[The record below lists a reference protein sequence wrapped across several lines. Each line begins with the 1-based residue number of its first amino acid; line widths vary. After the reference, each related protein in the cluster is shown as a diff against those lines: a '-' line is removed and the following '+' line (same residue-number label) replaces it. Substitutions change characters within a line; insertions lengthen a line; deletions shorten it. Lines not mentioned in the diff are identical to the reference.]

1 MKTIEDVKRIE
12 EKIAKGIP
20 LEPSERMDGFSIID
34 GKVTDK
40 HIHNIDNDDYS
51 DIIESR
57 KARKRVIL

>member
-20 LEPSERMDGFSIID
+20 LEPFERMDGFSIID

-40 HIHNIDNDDYS
+40 HLHDIDDDDYS
-51 DIIESR
+51 DVIERIKS
-57 KARKRVIL
+57 K